1 MLLTWQLI
9 HLTGSDPAKLKPMS
23 WKLMCSRGT
32 RLRPALTRT
41 CCSLA
46 SCKAMK
52 SPTQLTRTSCAINN
66 LTRFIPAPC
75 PASGFCPTLRKL
87 ILCTGFNE
95 KYYSTSFLSMYR
107 ILCLILS
114 RFKLYGYDQIR
125 SPIIYNLIGWLYT
138 SRRFSVDFVTAT
150 SQFGTSKNRFS
161 FSRNLWGEL
170 TGFLHFSS
178 LVQ

>member
-1 MLLTWQLI
+1 
-9 HLTGSDPAKLKPMS
+9 
-23 WKLMCSRGT
+23 MCSRGT

-125 SPIIYNLIGWLYT
+125 SPIIYNFDRLVVYVQT
-138 SRRFSVDFVTAT
+138 V
-150 SQFGTSKNRFS
+150 
-161 FSRNLWGEL
+161 FSRFCHRNFAIWNLEKSIQLFTQPMRRTNWIP
-170 TGFLHFSS
+170 TFFQFSPVNS
-178 LVQ
+178 LE